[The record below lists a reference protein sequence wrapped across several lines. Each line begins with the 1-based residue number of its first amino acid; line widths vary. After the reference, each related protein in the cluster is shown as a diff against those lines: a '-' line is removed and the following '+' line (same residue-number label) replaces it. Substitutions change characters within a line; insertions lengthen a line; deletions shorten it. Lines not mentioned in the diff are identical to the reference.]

1 MTGVGTFWRTV
12 RHLKPAQVLAR
23 IRFRL
28 HKPKPDMRPAPA
40 RRALI
45 GPWVQPA
52 ARDASLVGSGRLVFL
67 NIERDLDACGWD
79 DPQIEKLWRYN
90 LHYFDDLNA
99 IGSAERVGLQ
109 RALLDR
115 WLRDNPPAS
124 GTGWEPYPV
133 SLRIVNWVKWF
144 LGGAPASDACL
155 HSLAVQARWLSQRLE
170 WHLLGNHLFVNAKA
184 LVFAGLYF
192 QGAEAQQWLH
202 TGLSIIDRQLAE
214 QVLADGAQFERSPM
228 YHALALEDL
237 LDLLNIGQALAPVGS
252 QGNVAL
258 PLSFIP
264 LGDGRPRPALGRSV
278 VLTRLPLWR
287 ETAGRMLYWLRCMA
301 HPDGGISFFN
311 DAAHGVAPGNAEIER
326 YAAQMGVRADVPVP
340 EGITPLVASGYVRVS
355 RGPAVA
361 LLDATPIG
369 PDYLP
374 GHAHADTLSF
384 ELSLGARRV
393 VVNGGTSCYGLSA
406 QRLLER
412 GTAAHS
418 TVQVAGQDS
427 SEVWSGFRVGR
438 RARPGKLLVDG
449 WAVSC
454 SHDGYRH
461 LPGGPVHSRRW
472 QFEDGGLLVQDMVT
486 PSVANT
492 VARYHFAPGLTVRA
506 TAAGAWSVMAG
517 DEPLAHVTV
526 QTGQASLMPSR
537 HAPQFGVV
545 QGAQC
550 LVVNLTDG
558 QATTHWRWGTHA
570 HSLSV

>member
-23 IRFRL
+23 LRFRL
-28 HKPKPDMRPAPA
+28 HKPKPDLRPAPA
-40 RRALI
+40 RQALI

-52 ARDASLVGSGRLVFL
+52 ARDASLVGPGRLLFL
-67 NIERDLDACGWD
+67 NLERDLNACGWD

-99 IGSAERVGLQ
+99 VGSAERAGLQ
-109 RALLDR
+109 RVLLDR

-133 SLRIVNWVKWF
+133 SLRIVNWVKWL
-144 LGGAPASDACL
+144 LGGAPARDAWL
-155 HSLAVQARWLSQRLE
+155 HSLAVQARWLTQRLE

-192 QGAEAQQWLH
+192 QGTEAQQWLQ
-202 TGLSIIDRQLAE
+202 TGLAIIDRQLAE

-237 LDLLNIGQALAPVGS
+237 LDLLNIGQALAPAG
-252 QGNVAL
+252 
-258 PLSFIP
+258 
-264 LGDGRPRPALGRSV
+264 SV
-278 VLTRLPLWR
+278 VLTLLPLWR
-287 ETAGRMLYWLRCMA
+287 ETAGRMLFWLRCMA
-301 HPDGGISFFN
+301 HPDGGIGFFN
-311 DAAHGVAPGNAEIER
+311 DAAHGIAPSNAEIER
-326 YAAQMGVRADVPVP
+326 YAAQLGVRALVPMQ
-340 EGITPLVASGYVRVS
+340 EGITPLMASGYVRVA

-361 LLDATPIG
+361 LLDTAPIG

-384 ELSLGARRV
+384 ELSLGIQRV

-412 GTAAHS
+412 GTAAHN

-461 LPGGPVHSRRW
+461 LPGAPVHSRRW
-472 QFEDGGLLVQDMVT
+472 QFEDGGLLVQDVVA
-486 PSVANT
+486 PSVAKT

-506 TAAGAWSVMAG
+506 TGAGAWSVMAG
-517 DEPLAHVTV
+517 DKPLAHVTV

-545 QGAQC
+545 QSAQC

-558 QATTHWRWGTHA
+558 RATTHWRWGTHA

>member
-23 IRFRL
+23 LRFRL
-28 HKPKPDMRPAPA
+28 HKPRPDLRPAPA
-40 RRALI
+40 RQALI

-52 ARDASLVGSGRLVFL
+52 ARDASLVGPGRLLFL
-67 NIERDLDACGWD
+67 NLERDLNACGWD

-99 IGSAERVGLQ
+99 VGSAERAGIQ
-109 RALLDR
+109 RVLLDR

-133 SLRIVNWVKWF
+133 SLRIVNWVKWL
-144 LGGAPASDACL
+144 LGGAPARDAWR
-155 HSLAVQARWLSQRLE
+155 HSLAVQARWLSLRLE

-192 QGAEAQQWLH
+192 QGTEAQQWLQ
-202 TGLSIIDRQLAE
+202 TGLAIIDRQLAE

-237 LDLLNIGQALAPVGS
+237 LDLLNIGQALAPAG
-252 QGNVAL
+252 
-258 PLSFIP
+258 
-264 LGDGRPRPALGRSV
+264 SV
-278 VLTRLPLWR
+278 VLTLLPNWR
-287 ETAGRMLYWLRCMA
+287 ETAGRMLFWLRCMA
-301 HPDGGISFFN
+301 HPDGGIGFFN
-311 DAAHGVAPGNAEIER
+311 DAAHGIAPSNAEIER
-326 YAAQMGVRADVPVP
+326 YAAQLGVRALVPMQ
-340 EGITPLVASGYVRVS
+340 EGITPLMASGYVRVA

-361 LLDATPIG
+361 LLDTAPIG

-384 ELSLGARRV
+384 ELSLGIQRV

-412 GTAAHS
+412 GTAAHN

-461 LPGGPVHSRRW
+461 LPGAPVHSRRW
-472 QFEDGGLLVQDMVT
+472 QFEDGGLLVQDVVA
-486 PSVANT
+486 PSVAKT

-506 TAAGAWSVMAG
+506 TGAGAWSVMAG
-517 DEPLAHVTV
+517 DKPLAHVTV

-545 QGAQC
+545 QSAQC

-558 QATTHWRWGTHA
+558 RATTHWRWGTHA

>member
-23 IRFRL
+23 LRFRL
-28 HKPKPDMRPAPA
+28 HSPKPDLRPAPA
-40 RRALI
+40 SRALI
-45 GPWVQPA
+45 GPWVPPA
-52 ARDASLVGSGRLVFL
+52 SREASLVGPSRMVFL
-67 NIERDLDACGWD
+67 NIERDLDVCGWD

-99 IGSAERVGLQ
+99 IGSAERAGPQ

-115 WLRDNPPAS
+115 WLLNNPPAS

-144 LGGAPASDACL
+144 VGGVPADDAWL
-155 HSLAVQARWLSQRLE
+155 QSLAIQARWLTRRLE

-252 QGNVAL
+252 GL
-258 PLSFIP
+258 
-264 LGDGRPRPALGRSV
+264 
-278 VLTRLPLWR
+278 LTRLPLWR
-287 ETAGRMLYWLRCMA
+287 ETAGRMLFWLRCMA

-311 DAAHGVAPGNAEIER
+311 DAAHGIAPSNAEIER
-326 YAAQMGVRADVPVP
+326 YAAQMGLLAAVPMP
-340 EGITPLVASGYVRVS
+340 QGITPLMASGYVRVS

-361 LLDATPIG
+361 LLDAAPIG

-384 ELSLGARRV
+384 ELSLGTRRV

-438 RARPGKLLVDG
+438 RARPAKLRVDG
-449 WAVSC
+449 WVVSC
-454 SHDGYRH
+454 SHDGYRN
-461 LPGGPVHSRRW
+461 LPGAPVHSRRW
-472 QFEDGGLLVQDMVT
+472 QFEGDGLLVQDMVK
-486 PSVANT
+486 PAIANT
-492 VARYHFAPGLTVRA
+492 VARYHFAPGLTVVA
-506 TAAGAWSVMAG
+506 TGLDGWSVMAG
-517 DEPLAHVTV
+517 GQPLAHVTV

-545 QGAQC
+545 QDALC
-550 LVVNLTDG
+550 LVVNLSDG
-558 QATTHWRWGTHA
+558 QATTHWRWDTHA

>member
-23 IRFRL
+23 LRFRL
-28 HKPKPDMRPAPA
+28 HKPTPDLRPAPA
-40 RRALI
+40 RLALI

-67 NIERDLDACGWD
+67 NVERDLDACGWD

-99 IGSAERVGLQ
+99 IGSVKRAGLQ

-115 WLRDNPPAS
+115 WLHDNPPAS

-144 LGGAPASDACL
+144 LGGAPASDAWL

-237 LDLLNIGQALAPVGS
+237 LDLLNIGQALAPAGA
-252 QGNVAL
+252 G
-258 PLSFIP
+258 
-264 LGDGRPRPALGRSV
+264 SV
-278 VLTRLPLWR
+278 VLTRLPTWR
-287 ETAGRMLYWLRCMA
+287 ETAGRMLFWLRCMA

-311 DAAHGVAPGNAEIER
+311 DAAHGIAPSNAEIER
-326 YAAQMGVRADVPVP
+326 YAAQMGVRAAVPVP

-361 LLDATPIG
+361 LLDAAPIG

-384 ELSLGARRV
+384 ELSLGTRRV

-427 SEVWSGFRVGR
+427 SEVWSGFCER
-438 RARPGKLLVDG
+438 RSGLAPI
-449 WAVSC
+449 
-454 SHDGYRH
+454 
-461 LPGGPVHSRRW
+461 RR
-472 QFEDGGLLVQDMVT
+472 
-486 PSVANT
+486 
-492 VARYHFAPGLTVRA
+492 
-506 TAAGAWSVMAG
+506 
-517 DEPLAHVTV
+517 
-526 QTGQASLMPSR
+526 
-537 HAPQFGVV
+537 
-545 QGAQC
+545 
-550 LVVNLTDG
+550 
-558 QATTHWRWGTHA
+558 
-570 HSLSV
+570 